1 MYLGCNLA
9 RQGNLSSGYRFALL
23 GKALVDK
30 LGVHEMKAE
39 VFVMVS
45 SLSFDSHIPTA
56 QCYIAHM
63 TLPLQA
69 SELQLFCEPAQAANE
84 VRIQGEHAAIQVGSI
99 NWACINLSSY
109 CVEAFWMGSDLS
121 SINKVILC
129 SCPSYLYLQHSYQY
143 TNI

>member
-1 MYLGCNLA
+1 M
-9 RQGNLSSGYRFALL
+9 
-23 GKALVDK
+23 DK

-39 VFVMVS
+39 FFVMVS
-45 SLSFDSHIPTA
+45 SLSFDSRLPTA

-99 NWACINLSSY
+99 NWACINRSSY

-121 SINKVILC
+121 SINKVSSY
-129 SCPSYLYLQHSYQY
+129 SCPS
-143 TNI
+143 